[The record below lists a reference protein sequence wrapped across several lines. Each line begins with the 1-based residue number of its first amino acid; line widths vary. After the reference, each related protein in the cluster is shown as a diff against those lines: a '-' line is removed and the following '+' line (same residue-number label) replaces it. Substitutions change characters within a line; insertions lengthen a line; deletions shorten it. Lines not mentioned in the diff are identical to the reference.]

1 MTRPAVIPS
10 VFASVAPAIGGVR
23 SGAAFDPSDYG
34 TVDAYFDA
42 TTIAATNG
50 ATITTWNDLSGNSRA
65 LAQTTGTFTYLASG
79 TGTGKP
85 AVDMAINSRM
95 QTPVYQQFPSLAG
108 TVFVVSTP
116 KANASNRQLAG
127 SFNQTSPSWLWYQTT
142 NLGTNKGFMGGNFQA
157 NWRANVDLL
166 NRTTIQ
172 AWRRSG
178 AALRIY
184 DAGTYATQ
192 FTVTNSQQSNVRLY
206 LGDTSNGAEAE
217 ISAIIVFQEALSDA
231 NMSKVFQGLSKKFF
245 GASGVHVDCC
255 GDSIT
260 AGFTAGATPY
270 PQQMESKIGFRY
282 GVYNLGVSGDT
293 ISQCVTRATTGADVF
308 ASRSLGSSV
317 FVGFVGSNDIN
328 SGVTAATA
336 YAAYR
341 QMFLDRPHTKKVAV
355 TILDRT
361 DFDSTER
368 TRRNEFNALLAAGWQ
383 EFAHALARPELVTE
397 LSDPTNA
404 TYFPDGVHLS
414 TAGYDVLS
422 TCIGNAVLATGV

>member
-1 MTRPAVIPS
+1 MNYSLSNMLGGGRVESFNPAN
-10 VFASVAPAIGGVR
+10 
-23 SGAAFDPSDYG
+23 YG
-34 TVDAYFDA
+34 TVDVYFDA
-42 TTIAATNG
+42 MSLNLSNG
-50 ATITTWNDLSGNSRA
+50 ATVTAWADLSGNSRDF
-65 LAQTTGTFTYLASG
+65 AQTNGTFTYLSSG
-79 TGTGKP
+79 AGTSKP
-85 AVDMAINSRM
+85 AVNMAINSRM
-95 QTPVYQQFPSLAG
+95 QTPAYQQFPSLAG

-116 KANASNRQLAG
+116 KANASNKQLAG
-127 SFNQTSPSWLWYQTT
+127 SYNQTAPSWLWYQTT

-178 AALRIY
+178 ASLRIY
-184 DAGTYATQ
+184 DAGTYTTQ

-328 SGVTAATA
+328 SGTSGATA

-355 TILDRT
+355 TILKRT
-361 DFDSTER
+361 DFNASEETER
-368 TRRNEFNALLAAGWQ
+368 QAFNTLVRANWQNFANALA
-383 EFAHALARPELVTE
+383 EPDLVTE
-397 LSDPTNA
+397 LSDPTNT

-414 TAGYDVLS
+414 TAGYGFLS
-422 TCIGNAVLATGV
+422 TCIGDAVKTLGI

>member
-10 VFASVAPAIGGVR
+10 VFAGAATAIGGVR
-23 SGAAFDPSDYG
+23 SDTAFDPAKYG

-65 LAQTTGTFTYLASG
+65 LAQTAGTFTYLSSG

-85 AVDMAINSRM
+85 AVNMAINSRM
-95 QTPVYQQFPSLAG
+95 QTPAYQQFPSLAG
-108 TVFVVSTP
+108 TIFVVSTP
-116 KANASNRQLAG
+116 KSNANNRQLLG
-127 SFNQTSPSWLWYQTT
+127 TFPQTSPSWLWYQT
-142 NLGTNKGFMGGNFQA
+142 NPLGTNKAFMGGNFVG
-157 NWRANVDLL
+157 NWRLNVDLL
-166 NRTTIQ
+166 NRPTIQ
-172 AWRRSG
+172 VWRRNG

-184 DAGTYATQ
+184 DAYTYAGEYTI
-192 FTVTNSQQSNVRLY
+192 TNSQQTNVRLY
-206 LGDTSNGAEAE
+206 LGDTGNGAEAE
-217 ISAIIVFQEALSDA
+217 MSAILVFRESLSDTA
-231 NMSKVFQGLSKKFF
+231 IRDVFNGLARKFF
-245 GASGVHVDCC
+245 GGTSVHVDCC

-260 AGFTAGATPY
+260 AGFTSGATPY
-270 PQQMESKIGFRY
+270 PVQMESKIGFRF
-282 GVYNLGVSGDT
+282 GVYNLGVSGINIAST
-293 ISQCVTRATTGADVF
+293 ASAATTGADVF
-308 ASRSLGSSV
+308 AARAVDKSV

-397 LSDPTNA
+397 LSDPNNV